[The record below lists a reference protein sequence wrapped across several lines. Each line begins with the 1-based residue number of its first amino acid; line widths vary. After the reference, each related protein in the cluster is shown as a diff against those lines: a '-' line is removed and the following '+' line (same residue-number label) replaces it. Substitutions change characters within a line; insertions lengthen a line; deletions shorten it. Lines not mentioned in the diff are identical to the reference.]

1 MNLTAKTY
9 NLKIDIMEAT
19 LQDLSN
25 KLDRI
30 EALTLIGAKNIL
42 DLDEAV
48 LFTGFSKGHIYRL
61 TSDRKIPH
69 FKKSRKL
76 YFKKSELED
85 WMLEQKILT
94 EDEIQSKASTY
105 VATHK

>member
-1 MNLTAKTY
+1 MGIT
-9 NLKIDIMEAT
+9 I
-19 LQDLSN
+19 QDLSD

-30 EALTLIGAKNIL
+30 ESLTLIGAKNIL

-48 LFTGFSKGHIYRL
+48 LFTGFSKGRLYRL
-61 TSDRKIPH
+61 TSEKRIPH

-76 YFKKSELED
+76 YFKKTELEN

>member
-1 MNLTAKTY
+1 
-9 NLKIDIMEAT
+9 MEAT

-94 EDEIQSKASTY
+94 DEEIKSKASTY
-105 VATHK
+105 VITHK

>member
-1 MNLTAKTY
+1 
-9 NLKIDIMEAT
+9 MEAT

>member
-1 MNLTAKTY
+1 MGIT
-9 NLKIDIMEAT
+9 I
-19 LQDLSN
+19 QDLSD

-30 EALTLIGAKNIL
+30 ESLTLIGAKNIL

-48 LFTGFSKGHIYRL
+48 LFTGFSKGHLYRL
-61 TSDRKIPH
+61 TSEKRIPH

-76 YFKKSELED
+76 YFKKTELEN
-85 WMLEQKILT
+85 WMLEQKIFT

>member
-1 MNLTAKTY
+1 MAIT
-9 NLKIDIMEAT
+9 I
-19 LQDLSN
+19 QDLSD

-30 EALTLIGAKNIL
+30 ESLTLIGAKNIL

-48 LFTGFSKGHIYRL
+48 WFTGFSKGHLYRL
-61 TSDRKIPH
+61 TSDKKIPH

-94 EDEIQSKASTY
+94 EEEIQSRASTY

>member
-1 MNLTAKTY
+1 MGIT
-9 NLKIDIMEAT
+9 I
-19 LQDLSN
+19 QDLSD

-30 EALTLIGAKNIL
+30 ESLTLIGAKNIL

-48 LFTGFSKGHIYRL
+48 LFTGFSKGHLYRL
-61 TSDRKIPH
+61 TSEKRIPH

-76 YFKKSELED
+76 YFKKTELEN
-85 WMLEQKILT
+85 WMLEQKILM

>member
-1 MNLTAKTY
+1 MNLTARTY

-94 EDEIQSKASTY
+94 DEEIKSKASTY
-105 VATHK
+105 VITHK

>member
-1 MNLTAKTY
+1 MGIT
-9 NLKIDIMEAT
+9 I
-19 LQDLSN
+19 QDLSD

-30 EALTLIGAKNIL
+30 ESLTLIGVKNIL

-48 LFTGFSKGHIYRL
+48 LFTGFSKGHLYRL
-61 TSDRKIPH
+61 TSEKRIPH

-76 YFKKSELED
+76 YFKKTELEN

>member
-1 MNLTAKTY
+1 MGIT
-9 NLKIDIMEAT
+9 I
-19 LQDLSN
+19 QDLSD

-30 EALTLIGAKNIL
+30 ESLTLIGAKNSL

-48 LFTGFSKGHIYRL
+48 LFTGFSKGHLYRL
-61 TSDRKIPH
+61 TSEKRIPH

-76 YFKKSELED
+76 YFKKTELEN

>member
-1 MNLTAKTY
+1 MGIT
-9 NLKIDIMEAT
+9 I
-19 LQDLSN
+19 QDLSD

-30 EALTLIGAKNIL
+30 ESLTLIGAKNIL

-48 LFTGFSKGHIYRL
+48 LFTGFSKGHLYRM
-61 TSDRKIPH
+61 TSEKRIPH

-76 YFKKSELED
+76 YFKKTELEN

>member
-105 VATHK
+105 VITHK

>member
-1 MNLTAKTY
+1 MAIT
-9 NLKIDIMEAT
+9 I
-19 LQDLSN
+19 QDLSD

-30 EALTLIGAKNIL
+30 ESLTLIGAKNIL

-48 LFTGFSKGHIYRL
+48 LFTGFSKGHLYRM
-61 TSDRKIPH
+61 TSEKKIPH

-76 YFKKSELED
+76 YFNNTELEN